1 MTSLQTHS
9 PSFFLSFHGNQN
21 SFTLQ
26 LQEMLSNNLVLLS
39 FSLKTE
45 IADYG
50 YPQKTDTAIL
60 KTFITQQGIK
70 SQVSYLLLKV
80 LTKFYFQ
87 DNKIGVPGEKKA
99 PFNFSKHA
107 NRMTLQQ
114 LTCAPSWCIIVDI
127 VDMFCLMLL
136 QVKISIG

>member
-1 MTSLQTHS
+1 
-9 PSFFLSFHGNQN
+9 
-21 SFTLQ
+21 
-26 LQEMLSNNLVLLS
+26 MLSNTPVLLS
-39 FSLKTE
+39 FSLKIE

-70 SQVSYLLLKV
+70 SQVSYLFLKV

-99 PFNFSKHA
+99 PFNFSVHA

-114 LTCAPSWCIIVDI
+114 LTCAPSWCIIVDM

-136 QVKISIG
+136 QVKILNWLKVTSVLSFG

>member
-1 MTSLQTHS
+1 MATKIVF
-9 PSFFLSFHGNQN
+9 P
-21 SFTLQ
+21 
-26 LQEMLSNNLVLLS
+26 VLLS
-39 FSLKTE
+39 FSLKIE

-87 DNKIGVPGEKKA
+87 EYYKIGVPGEKKT
-99 PFNFSKHA
+99 PFNFSVHV

-114 LTCAPSWCIIVDI
+114 HSCVSSWCIIVDM

-136 QVKISIG
+136 QVRILNW

>member
-1 MTSLQTHS
+1 
-9 PSFFLSFHGNQN
+9 
-21 SFTLQ
+21 
-26 LQEMLSNNLVLLS
+26 MLSNNPVLLS
-39 FSLKTE
+39 FSLKIE

-87 DNKIGVPGEKKA
+87 EYFKIGVPSEKKA
-99 PFNFSKHA
+99 PFNFSVHA

-114 LTCAPSWCIIVDI
+114 LTCAPSLCIIVDM

-136 QVKISIG
+136 QVKILNWLKVTSVLSFG

>member
-1 MTSLQTHS
+1 
-9 PSFFLSFHGNQN
+9 
-21 SFTLQ
+21 
-26 LQEMLSNNLVLLS
+26 MLSNNLVLLS

-70 SQVSYLLLKV
+70 TQVSFLLLKV

-87 DNKIGVPGEKKA
+87 EYYKIGVPGEKKA
-99 PFNFSKHA
+99 P
-107 NRMTLQQ
+107 LI
-114 LTCAPSWCIIVDI
+114 LVC
-127 VDMFCLMLL
+127 ML
-136 QVKISIG
+136 IE